1 MKSSSDRKPRS
12 RVLIL
17 HPFLFAMYVVL
28 APLAENIGEV
38 GFEAIR
44 ALVTILILVAVCLFI
59 LRYLLHESMKAALL
73 TSGGLLLFG
82 TYGHISSLFEQLIV
96 LPDWSILLLAVFWI
110 MLMVGWAYWVTRR
123 MQDPAL
129 WNTYLNAVGGILVIF
144 PLFSI
149 ATYTRNTPVL
159 EENVARYR
167 EHMLSQAGVKDLDA
181 ALPLDEPA
189 RDIYYIILDGY
200 TRADVL
206 EELYDYDNSE
216 FLSSLEQRGFY
227 VPTNMRS
234 NYASTVYSIASSL
247 NMSHIYDSPDVLR
260 SGIDSDQEAVLRD
273 ALGIL
278 IHDNRVAEFLR
289 EQGYEFVAFDSGFT
303 WTTITTAD
311 TLAGHPDIPRV
322 NPEAAFELMV
332 INSTLGKAFLRL
344 TGEEFVPIQSVF
356 DDHRGRILFALE
368 HIADFAQHAG
378 PQFVF
383 VHVVSPHSPYVF
395 DAQGDPRYGVDPFT
409 LLEQPTVG
417 EWSPSLYTDQVTFV
431 NSMILKR
438 IDEILANS
446 EPAPIIILQA
456 DHSSNLAWRDQYPPP
471 EIRDKLLFPI
481 FAAFYLPDGDDAAKP
496 YPAISPVNVFRLI
509 LNRYFGLDL
518 AMLPDESYI
527 IVERNGHRIF
537 EQSCISIGEC
547 SDQSGAP

>member
-1 MKSSSDRKPRS
+1 MKFSSDRKPRS

-123 MQDPAL
+123 MQNPAL
-129 WNTYLNAVGGILVIF
+129 WNTYLNVVGGILVIF
-144 PLFSI
+144 PLYSI
-149 ATYTRNTPVL
+149 ATYTRNTPVM
-159 EENVARYR
+159 EHQVARYR

-181 ALPLDEPA
+181 APSLDEPA

-200 TRADVL
+200 TREDVL
-206 EELYDYDNSE
+206 KELYDYDNSD
-216 FLSSLEQRGFY
+216 FLSSLEHRGFFI
-227 VPTNMRS
+227 PTNMRS
-234 NYASTVYSIASSL
+234 NYPSTVYSIASSL
-247 NMSHIYDSPDVLR
+247 NMSHIYDSPDFLR

-273 ALGIL
+273 ALAIL

-289 EQGYEFVAFDSGFT
+289 EQGYEIVTFDSGFI

-311 TLAGHPDIPRV
+311 TFASSPDIPRF
-322 NPEAAFELMV
+322 NPATAFEYMV
-332 INSTLGKAFLRL
+332 IDSTLGKAFLRL
-344 TGEEFVPIQSVF
+344 MGEEFIPVQSVF
-356 DDHRGRILFALE
+356 DDHRGRIIFALE
-368 HIADFAQHAG
+368 HIADFAKQPG

-383 VHVVSPHSPYVF
+383 AHVVSPHSPYVF
-395 DAQGDPRYGVDPFT
+395 DAQGNPRYGVDPFT

-417 EWSPSLYTDQVTFV
+417 EWNPSLYTDQVTFV
-431 NSMILKR
+431 NSMILEE

-446 EPAPIIILQA
+446 EPAPIIIIQA
-456 DHSSNLAWRDQYPPP
+456 DHSSNLAWQDHHPPP

-496 YPAISPVNVFRLI
+496 YPAISSVNVFRLI

>member
-1 MKSSSDRKPRS
+1 
-12 RVLIL
+12 
-17 HPFLFAMYVVL
+17 MYVVL

-44 ALVTILILVAVCLFI
+44 ALVTMLTLVAVCLFI
-59 LRYLLHESMKAALL
+59 LRYLLHDSMKAALL
-73 TSGGLLLFG
+73 MSGGVLLLG
-82 TYGHISSLFEQLIV
+82 TYGHITRLFEQSIM

-110 MLMVGWAYWVTRR
+110 MLMAGWAYWVTRR
-123 MQDPAL
+123 MQDPAV
-129 WNTYLNAVGGILVIF
+129 WNTYLNAVGVILVIF

-149 ATYTRNTPVL
+149 ATYTRNTPVM

-181 ALPLDEPA
+181 ALPLEEPA

-206 EELYDYDNSE
+206 QELYDYDNSE

-227 VPTNMRS
+227 VPPNMHS
-234 NYASTVYSIASSL
+234 NYASTVYSISSSL

-368 HIADFAQHAG
+368 HIADYAQHAG

-383 VHVVSPHSPYVF
+383 AHVVSPHSPYVF
-395 DAQGDPRYGVDPFT
+395 DAQGNPRYGVDPFT

-431 NSMILKR
+431 NSMILKE

-471 EIRDKLLFPI
+471 KIREKLLFPI
-481 FAAFYLPDGDDAAKP
+481 FAAFYLPGGEEAVKP
-496 YPAISPVNVFRLI
+496 YPGISPVNVFRVV

-518 AMLPDESYI
+518 EMLPDESYLI
-527 IVERNGHRIF
+527 AERNGHRIF
-537 EQSCISIGEC
+537 EQACAVLGEC
-547 SDQSGAP
+547 SDHSGAP

>member
-1 MKSSSDRKPRS
+1 
-12 RVLIL
+12 
-17 HPFLFAMYVVL
+17 MYVVL

-44 ALVTILILVAVCLFI
+44 ALVTMLILVAVCLFI
-59 LRYLLHESMKAALL
+59 LRYLLHDSLKAALL

-82 TYGHISSLFEQLIV
+82 TYGHITRLFEQSIM
-96 LPDWSILLLAVFWI
+96 LPDWSILLLAFFWI

-181 ALPLDEPA
+181 ALSLDEPA

-200 TRADVL
+200 TREDVL
-206 EELYDYDNSE
+206 KELYDYDNSD
-216 FLSSLEQRGFY
+216 FLSSLEHRGFFI
-227 VPTNMRS
+227 PANSRA
-234 NYASTVYSIASSL
+234 NYPSTVYSLASSL

-311 TLAGHPDIPRV
+311 TLAGHPDISRV

-395 DAQGDPRYGVDPFT
+395 DAQGEPRYGVDPFT

-481 FAAFYLPDGDDAAKP
+481 FAAFYLPDGDDAVKP
-496 YPAISPVNVFRLI
+496 YPEISPVNVFRLI

-537 EQSCISIGEC
+537 EQACISIGEC

>member
-1 MKSSSDRKPRS
+1 MKFSSDRKPRS

-82 TYGHISSLFEQLIV
+82 TYGHISSLFEQLIM

-123 MQDPAL
+123 MQNPAL
-129 WNTYLNAVGGILVIF
+129 WNTYLNVVGGILVIF

-159 EENVARYR
+159 EENAARYR

-181 ALPLDEPA
+181 APSLDEPA

-200 TRADVL
+200 TREDVL
-206 EELYDYDNSE
+206 KELYDYDNSE
-216 FLSSLEQRGFY
+216 FLSSLEHRGFFI
-227 VPTNMRS
+227 PANSRA
-234 NYASTVYSIASSL
+234 NYPSTVYSLASSL

-311 TLAGHPDIPRV
+311 TLAGHPDISRV

-417 EWSPSLYTDQVTFV
+417 EWSPSLYTDQITFV

-446 EPAPIIILQA
+446 EPVPIIILQA

-481 FAAFYLPDGDDAAKP
+481 FAAFYLPDGDDAVKP
-496 YPAISPVNVFRLI
+496 YPEISPVNVFRLI

-537 EQSCISIGEC
+537 EQACISIGEC

>member
-1 MKSSSDRKPRS
+1 MKFSSDRKPRS

-96 LPDWSILLLAVFWI
+96 LPDWSILLLAFFWI